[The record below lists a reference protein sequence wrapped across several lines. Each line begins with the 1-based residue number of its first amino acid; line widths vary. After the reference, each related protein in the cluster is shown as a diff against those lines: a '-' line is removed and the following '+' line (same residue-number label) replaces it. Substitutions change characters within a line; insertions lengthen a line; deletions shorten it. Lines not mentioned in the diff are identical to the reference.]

1 MILDGKKYRDELLL
15 EYKKI
20 IEEEKLDITLA
31 IILVGNDE
39 ASLKYIKNKIKYC
52 NQVNIR
58 TKMYYLNANDK
69 EEDLIQLIKDLN
81 EDSSITGIILQS
93 PVPKGF
99 DYKKCSNMINPN
111 KDVDGFTEKSI
122 YNLYHNKEGLV
133 PCTAL
138 GILKLMEHY
147 DIKVSGKNI
156 TIIGRGNIVG
166 KPLAMLLN
174 NKNAT
179 VTLCH
184 SKTKD
189 LKKITNNA
197 DIIISAVGKKDLVTE
212 DMVKKGAIVIDVGIS
227 IVDGKCYGDVDFERV
242 KEKASYI
249 TPVPGGI
256 GPMTIAMIVHNLIYA
271 KKIQK

>member
-52 NQVNIR
+52 NMVNIR
-58 TKMYYLNANDK
+58 TKMYYLNSNDK
-69 EEDLIQLIKDLN
+69 EEDLIKLIKDLN

-99 DYKKCSNMINPN
+99 DFKKCSNMISPL
-111 KDVDGFTEKSI
+111 KDIDGFTDKSI
-122 YNLYHNKEGLV
+122 YNLYHNKEGFI

-138 GILKLMEHY
+138 GVLKLLEHY
-147 DIKVSGKNI
+147 DIKVSGKRVA
-156 TIIGRGNIVG
+156 IIGRGDIAG

-174 NKNAT
+174 NNNAT

-184 SKTKD
+184 SKTKNI
-189 LKKITNNA
+189 KSIIKEA
-197 DIIISAVGKKDLVTE
+197 DIVISAVGKSGIVTKD
-212 DMVKKGAIVIDVGIS
+212 MIKKGAIVIDVGIS
-227 IVDGKCYGDVDFERV
+227 VIDGKVYGDVDYESV
-242 KEKASYI
+242 KDIASYI
-249 TPVPGGI
+249 TPVPGGV
-256 GPMTIAMIVHNLIYA
+256 GPMTIAMIMNNLIYA
-271 KKIQK
+271 KKGK

>member
-52 NQVNIR
+52 NMVNIR
-58 TKMYYLNANDK
+58 TKMYYLNSNDK
-69 EEDLIQLIKDLN
+69 EEDLIKLIKDLN

-99 DYKKCSNMINPN
+99 DFKKCSNMISPL
-111 KDVDGFTEKSI
+111 KDIDGFTDKSI
-122 YNLYHNKEGLV
+122 YNLYHNKEGFI

-138 GILKLMEHY
+138 GVLKLLEHY
-147 DIKVSGKNI
+147 DIKVSGKRVAI
-156 TIIGRGNIVG
+156 LGRGDIAG

-174 NKNAT
+174 NNNAT

-184 SKTKD
+184 SKTKNI
-189 LKKITNNA
+189 KSITKEA
-197 DIIISAVGKKDLVTE
+197 DIVISAVGKSGIVTKD
-212 DMVKKGAIVIDVGIS
+212 MIKKGAIVIDVGIS
-227 IVDGKCYGDVDFERV
+227 VIDGKVYGDVDYESV
-242 KEKASYI
+242 KDIASYI
-249 TPVPGGI
+249 TPVPGGV
-256 GPMTIAMIVHNLIYA
+256 GPMTIAMIMNNLIYA
-271 KKIQK
+271 KKGK

>member
-52 NQVNIR
+52 NMVNIR
-58 TKMYYLNANDK
+58 TKMYYLNSNDK
-69 EEDLIQLIKDLN
+69 EEDLIKLIKDLN

-99 DYKKCSNMINPN
+99 DFKKCSNMISPL
-111 KDVDGFTEKSI
+111 KDIDGFTDKSI
-122 YNLYHNKEGLV
+122 YNLYHNKEGFI

-138 GILKLMEHY
+138 GVLKLLEHY
-147 DIKVSGKNI
+147 DIKVSGKRVAI
-156 TIIGRGNIVG
+156 LGRGDIAG

-174 NKNAT
+174 NNNAT

-184 SKTKD
+184 SKTKNI
-189 LKKITNNA
+189 KSITKEA
-197 DIIISAVGKKDLVTE
+197 DIVISAIGKSSTVTKD
-212 DMVKKGAIVIDVGIS
+212 MIKKGAIVIDVGIS
-227 IVDGKCYGDVDFERV
+227 VIDGKVYGDVDYESV
-242 KEKASYI
+242 KDIASYI
-249 TPVPGGI
+249 TPVPGGV
-256 GPMTIAMIVHNLIYA
+256 GPMTIAMIMNNLIYA
-271 KKIQK
+271 KKGK